1 MKIAYVS
8 IGYIVINILFR
19 IEQPWE
25 MPGELFDAGF
35 FIDLLMLTFSGL
47 PTKLSDCII

>member
-19 IEQPWE
+19 IEQPCTITALE
-25 MPGELFDAGF
+25 TIKMDSLILKEGSIVNAK
-35 FIDLLMLTFSGL
+35 DLVIVLN
-47 PTKLSDCII
+47 